1 MKIDIDGLRR
11 KAKENP
17 VYWDAMR
24 NLLVEKYTEDMLTTY
39 TTEQI
44 HSFEDGFVTGWNEC
58 MKQISGED

>member
-1 MKIDIDGLRR
+1 MKIDIDRLRR

-24 NLLVEKYTEDMLTTY
+24 DLLGEMYTEDMLTTH

-44 HSFEDGFVTGWNEC
+44 HSFEDGFVGGWNEC
-58 MKQISGED
+58 VKQIME